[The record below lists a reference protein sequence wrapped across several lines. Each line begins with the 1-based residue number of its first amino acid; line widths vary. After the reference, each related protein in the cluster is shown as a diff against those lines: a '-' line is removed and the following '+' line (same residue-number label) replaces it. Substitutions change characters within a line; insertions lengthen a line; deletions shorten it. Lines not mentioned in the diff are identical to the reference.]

1 MVILFLKHLIPL
13 KLSLNLID
21 KKDSFVRG
29 KPVLY
34 FLTTEGKRQL
44 QMKIVKIKYKNEQ
57 SDLTLNDD
65 ERRRIMLYFILFVM
79 NTWIK
84 ECELPGVSK
93 NDILYSDERP
103 IFEHNNFTISEV
115 EEIIDL
121 AEKEGII
128 KALKIGNDNRYV
140 LSNTN
145 LRRFFED
152 LQMPRIRFSVLIL
165 GQRTEDSMEG
175 MGFEP
180 MSCIHGFR
188 QSIIYSISKAF
199 LSVTE
204 LERQ

>member
-1 MVILFLKHLIPL
+1 LVILFLKHLIPL

-180 MSCIHGFR
+180 MTTC
-188 QSIIYSISKAF
+188 
-199 LSVTE
+199 V
-204 LERQ
+204 